1 MAKTKLNL
9 SLIKQALRT
18 KQANGRQATSHV
30 KTRGEVSGG
39 GKKPWKQKGTGRAR
53 AGSSRSPIWVGG
65 GIVFGPSRERN
76 YKLNL
81 PKKMNRAAIMQL
93 LQYQLDNGSLKVV
106 ANLALKEPKTKL
118 ALQLLKDHGAEGTV
132 TIITKEVQPELLAG
146 TNNLKTVSV
155 VMADSVSVL
164 DIAHAKTVLVDKAAA
179 QQFGLVEKEV
189 EAKPKAKA
197 KGTTKKK

>member
-1 MAKTKLNL
+1 MAKAKLNV

-18 KQANGRQATSHV
+18 KQANTRQATSHV

-81 PKKMNRAAIMQL
+81 PKKMNRAAITQL
-93 LQYQLDNGSLKVV
+93 LQYQLENGALKIVDK
-106 ANLALKEPKTKL
+106 LALKEPKTKL
-118 ALQLLKDHGAEGTV
+118 ALKLLEEHGAQSTV

-155 VMADSVSVL
+155 VLADNVSVL
-164 DIAHAKTVLVDKAAA
+164 DIAHAKTILVDKASAE
-179 QQFGLVEKEV
+179 QFGLVEKVAES
-189 EAKPKAKA
+189 KPKQKSKITA
-197 KGTTKKK
+197 KKK

>member
-1 MAKTKLNL
+1 MAKAKLNV

-18 KQANGRQATSHV
+18 KQANTRQATSHV

-81 PKKMNRAAIMQL
+81 PKKMNRAAITQL
-93 LQYQLDNGSLKVV
+93 LRYQLENGALKIVDK
-106 ANLALKEPKTKL
+106 LALKEPKTKL
-118 ALQLLKDHGAEGTV
+118 ALKLLEEHGAQSTV

-146 TNNLKTVSV
+146 TNNLKNVSV
-155 VMADSVSVL
+155 VLADNVSVL
-164 DIAHAKTVLVDKAAA
+164 DIAHAKTILVDKASAE
-179 QQFGLVEKEV
+179 QFGLVEKVAES
-189 EAKPKAKA
+189 KPKPKSKITA
-197 KGTTKKK
+197 KKK

>member
-1 MAKTKLNL
+1 MAKAKLNL

-18 KQANGRQATSHV
+18 KQANSRQATSHV

-81 PKKMNRAAIMQL
+81 PKKMNRAAITQL
-93 LQYQLDNGSLKVV
+93 LQYQFAEGALKIV
-106 ANLALKEPKTKL
+106 AKLALKEPKTKL
-118 ALQLLKDHGAEGTV
+118 ALALLKENGAEGTV
-132 TIITKEVQPELLAG
+132 TVITKDVQPELLAG
-146 TNNLKTVSV
+146 TNNLKNVSV
-155 VMADSVSVL
+155 VLASNVSVL
-164 DIAHAKTVLVDKAAA
+164 DIAHAKTILVDNDSAGM
-179 QQFGLVEKEV
+179 FGLVEKTV
-189 EAKPKAKA
+189 AAKPKSKS
-197 KGTTKKK
+197 TTPKKK